1 MPTDYFR
8 TVLPHSATTHTKH
21 AVANMA
27 RTMKKIRKRPSMATQ
42 SRSGPSGATP
52 TDIIR
57 ALKLE
62 VSAQKLL
69 VVQERAAAEIAKTE
83 AEAAKAEAEAAKA
96 SAAAAI
102 EQSRTEQRQDR
113 DCLSLRAR

>member
-1 MPTDYFR
+1 
-8 TVLPHSATTHTKH
+8 
-21 AVANMA
+21 
-27 RTMKKIRKRPSMATQ
+27 MATQ
-42 SRSGPSGATP
+42 SRSGPSGVSGTTP

-102 EQSRTEQRQDR
+102 EQSRTEQRQVKEYIR
-113 DCLSLRAR
+113 EVVHQELLRRGINDDAEKLV

>member
-1 MPTDYFR
+1 
-8 TVLPHSATTHTKH
+8 
-21 AVANMA
+21 
-27 RTMKKIRKRPSMATQ
+27 MATQ

-102 EQSRTEQRQDR
+102 EQSRTEQRQVKEYIREVVHQELLQRGIND
-113 DCLSLRAR
+113 DAEKLV